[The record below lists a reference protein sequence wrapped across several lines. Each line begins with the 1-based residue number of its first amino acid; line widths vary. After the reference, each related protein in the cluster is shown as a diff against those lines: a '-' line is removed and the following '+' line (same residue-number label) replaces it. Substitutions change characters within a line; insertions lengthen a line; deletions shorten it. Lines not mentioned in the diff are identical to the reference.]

1 MEEKFLELFKETL
14 DIEDRELKMSDRFRD
29 YEEWDS
35 IANLSVVAM
44 IDVEYEVIIENSV
57 FKELQTLQELWDS
70 IQSKK

>member
-14 DIEDRELKMSDRFRD
+14 DIEDRELKMSDVFRD

-44 IDVEYEVIIENSV
+44 IDVEYEVIIENSI
-57 FKELQTLQELWDS
+57 FRELHTLQELWDS
-70 IQSKK
+70 IQSQK

>member
-14 DIEDRELKMSDRFRD
+14 DIEDRELKMSDKFRD

-57 FKELQTLQELWDS
+57 FKELQTLQELWDR
-70 IQSKK
+70 IQSQK